1 MFLFSLLIRLIWPY
15 CDDKQIFYKKDKK
28 SRECILMSLILLT
41 LKHTFWTCFEILW
54 INQTQNATKLGFI
67 TMKIRLDNKNIK
79 SHFDT
84 THEWWSHEAGKD
96 NSFTPFI
103 SGYSSRKQKIVLKMW
118 FLIHEWI
125 FFLLYFPLLL
135 PIMHINLNEIYTYV
149 SQENSIKEYLFI
161 IFIFK
166 S

>member
-1 MFLFSLLIRLIWPY
+1 MNHKLIWRNWNLIKVLTIFSYDIWFIMRDNMFLFPLLIRLIWPY

-41 LKHTFWTCFEILW
+41 LKHTFWTFLKILW

-67 TMKIRLDNKNIK
+67 TMKICLDNNNIK

-96 NSFTPFI
+96 NSFTPFV
-103 SGYSSRKQKIVLKMW
+103 SGYCSRKQKMVL
-118 FLIHEWI
+118 
-125 FFLLYFPLLL
+125 
-135 PIMHINLNEIYTYV
+135 
-149 SQENSIKEYLFI
+149 
-161 IFIFK
+161 
-166 S
+166 